1 MTLDQLLIRAEVR
14 QYFRYLY
21 FSGCTLQ
28 TSVLLVPDRA
38 LGETIARQFG
48 ADLRRVVSDLTIR
61 VAGPVT
67 VHALPL
73 SLKKSALKWHQ
84 AQQAKLPD

>member
-14 QYFRYLY
+14 QYFRALY
-21 FSGCTLQ
+21 FAGCTLQ
-28 TSVLLVPDRA
+28 TNVLLVPDRQ

-48 ADLRRVVSDLTIR
+48 PDLRRVVSDLTIR

-67 VHALPL
+67 VPALPL
-73 SLKKSALKWHQ
+73 SLKKSAAKWHQ